1 MSLVTRKMTN
11 VLFSLVL
18 EYYTGRSFTYVI
30 SRFGVPTSSSS
41 ASIRRP
47 ILKHLIHLICSTVRV
62 VTV

>member
-18 EYYTGRSFTYVI
+18 EYYTGRSLTYVI

-47 ILKHLIHLICSTVRV
+47 ILKHLIHLIF
-62 VTV
+62 